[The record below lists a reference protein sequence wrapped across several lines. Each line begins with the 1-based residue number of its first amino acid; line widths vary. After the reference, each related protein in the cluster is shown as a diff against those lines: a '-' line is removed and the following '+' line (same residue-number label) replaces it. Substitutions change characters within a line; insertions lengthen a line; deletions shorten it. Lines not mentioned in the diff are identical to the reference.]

1 MRVAFSGK
9 ICSGKTTAANWL
21 LDNVPG
27 MVRLSFASR
36 LKELATEL
44 FNMDP
49 KVKDRKLLQ
58 DLGAAMRSIDKNVW
72 INAFEKQASQYHN
85 IVVDDLRFYNEY
97 TCLRKLGFTI
107 VRLEVSP
114 ETQLTRLRDTYP
126 NDYETH
132 LSRFGDQSETDL
144 DNQKFDHVVTNPEE
158 LSVLL
163 QIFLYNYHS
172 KEAYGNEVT
181 DK

>member
-1 MRVAFSGK
+1 
-9 ICSGKTTAANWL
+9 
-21 LDNVPG
+21 
-27 MVRLSFASR
+27 
-36 LKELATEL
+36 
-44 FNMDP
+44 
-49 KVKDRKLLQ
+49 
-58 DLGAAMRSIDKNVW
+58 MRSIDKNVW